1 MIRVNLNGY
10 PIVYQND
17 NTYMMPGI
25 TGAVQYNG
33 NTKRLQVT
41 NGVSWVD
48 IDNNV
53 TLNTSPHLMSCIQW
67 VEKKMREEEELETLS
82 KSYPAIQDLMNQ
94 IKEKQNQLKMVKTLV
109 SDGSN

>member
-1 MIRVNLNGY
+1 MIRINLNGY

-17 NTYMMPGI
+17 NYMMPGI

-94 IKEKQNQLKMVKTLV
+94 IKEKQNQLNMVKKLIE
-109 SDGSN
+109 DGSN